1 MVKHIQQASV
11 ALHSERD
18 TSSHLFCVLQAVAFT
33 GRRRSLVRAGRRQK
47 FSKLKR
53 HKHPEV
59 LGRPS
64 KAVPSTKARPITFVP
79 SNHEPPREN
88 DHADGATAEHFE
100 DEMIDR
106 TPRTEAEKRTFQY
119 YCPICFGYARTIMST
134 SSCCNQHVCISCAL
148 ALSSA
153 SRASSDAHTIEG
165 SGSFCECPYCGENF
179 DPTILATGSPPQK
192 YHDEDTVERQTPMV
206 TSPVRIGDSFED
218 LKRKMLPF
226 TAPTASTFDE
236 PLLTR
241 EESGDFSEGE
251 DGGTQDISLDG
262 SSLFDQS
269 FDIDGS
275 GYGPSFD
282 WEREPS
288 ASTASATPQALPV
301 TRATATPGAST
312 PGASTATTVCNTVAP
327 IPEAEAFVRSV
338 MTAAIDVS

>member
-1 MVKHIQQASV
+1 
-11 ALHSERD
+11 
-18 TSSHLFCVLQAVAFT
+18 
-33 GRRRSLVRAGRRQK
+33 
-47 FSKLKR
+47 
-53 HKHPEV
+53 
-59 LGRPS
+59 
-64 KAVPSTKARPITFVP
+64 
-79 SNHEPPREN
+79 
-88 DHADGATAEHFE
+88 
-100 DEMIDR
+100 
-106 TPRTEAEKRTFQY
+106 
-119 YCPICFGYARTIMST
+119 
-134 SSCCNQHVCISCAL
+134 
-148 ALSSA
+148 
-153 SRASSDAHTIEG
+153 
-165 SGSFCECPYCGENF
+165 
-179 DPTILATGSPPQK
+179 
-192 YHDEDTVERQTPMV
+192 
-206 TSPVRIGDSFED
+206 
-218 LKRKMLPF
+218 MLPF

-251 DGGTQDISLDG
+251 DGGTQGISLDG